1 MKYVYTT
8 YLKGYKMKKYYF
20 ITFAT
25 KRLGKEFLDCTV
37 IEEHPFSWLKNSK
50 LETNFKMVLVGWQ
63 EISLKE
69 YNMYNTEEVVDG
81 IDQMAASDV
90 NPLELIN
97 QDPSEG
103 LES

>member
-1 MKYVYTT
+1 MKYVYNT

-20 ITFAT
+20 ITYAT
-25 KRLGKEFLDCTV
+25 KRLGKEFLDCMV

-50 LETNFKMVLVGWQ
+50 SETNFKRVLVGWQ
-63 EISLKE
+63 EISLEE
-69 YNMYNTEEVVDG
+69 YNMYNSEEVEET
-81 IDQMAASDV
+81 IDQIAASDAG
-90 NPLELIN
+90 PLELIN

>member
-1 MKYVYTT
+1 
-8 YLKGYKMKKYYF
+8 MKKYYF
-20 ITFAT
+20 ITYAT
-25 KRLGKEFLDCTV
+25 KRLGKEFLDCMV

-63 EISLKE
+63 EISLEE
-69 YNMYNTEEVVDG
+69 YNMYNTEGVVDG
-81 IDQMAASDV
+81 IDQIAESEA